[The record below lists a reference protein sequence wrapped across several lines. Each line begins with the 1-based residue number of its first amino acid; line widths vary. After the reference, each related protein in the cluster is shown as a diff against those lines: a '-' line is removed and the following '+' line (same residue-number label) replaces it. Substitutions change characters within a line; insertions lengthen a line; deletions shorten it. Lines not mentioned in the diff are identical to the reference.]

1 MKQKCAFKPLR
12 DKGLVIDGLYPD
24 INKMIEDHTIPDTT
38 ADVVYNQLSD
48 IQDVGC
54 RINDDFDAIIV
65 ARALNAQLRPNGGT
79 GSSQPVAPVVS
90 SGDNGGA
97 KTE

>member
-1 MKQKCAFKPLR
+1 MKQKCVFDSKR

-24 INKMIEDHTIPDTT
+24 INKMIEDHTIPDTI
-38 ADVVYNQLSD
+38 ADVVYNQLSE
-48 IQDVGC
+48 IEDVGC

-79 GSSQPVAPVVS
+79 GSSQPVAPVAS
-90 SGDNGGA
+90 SGENSGSA
-97 KTE
+97 TE